1 MRAWRFLLVV
11 CLAGCAS
18 GTSTGGGGNSTLAAS
33 SASGGMGGSAA
44 SAPARPR
51 PTDPLSFIEWP
62 TGLWWAQTDDRGH
75 VVVLTSWGTSCRAC
89 VDALPQL
96 EAIAKQFASRGVH
109 VYAINIEPDA
119 TRFPALLRS
128 LPAYP
133 AILVDPGGE
142 RLAVVLG
149 MSSIPTTWVLTQN
162 GKVTWVQEGWDSN
175 IAAELSS
182 RLSGLLGGGT

>member
-1 MRAWRFLLVV
+1 M
-11 CLAGCAS
+11 S
-18 GTSTGGGGNSTLAAS
+18 GVS
-33 SASGGMGGSAA
+33 SAAGAMGSPEA
-44 SAPARPR
+44 SAQARPR
-51 PTDPLSFIEWP
+51 PTDPLSFREWP

-89 VDALPQL
+89 VEALPQL

-109 VYAINIEPDA
+109 VYAINIEPDG

-128 LPAYP
+128 LPSYP